1 MIKDITIGQYF
12 PGKSVIH
19 RLDPRIKILL
29 TALYIVMLFLPNG
42 FLGLG
47 LGAIYL
53 IIAFLLSGIP
63 VKMMLKS
70 IKPILP
76 IIIFT
81 GLLNLFFLD
90 GGTVLLSLGFIKVTS
105 EGIHTM
111 LFMAIRI
118 IFLICGTSL
127 LTYTTSPITLT
138 DAIERIL
145 SPLQKI
151 KIPAHEI
158 AMMMTIALRF
168 IPTLI
173 EETDKIMS
181 AQKARGAD
189 LESGSFLQRA
199 KALVPILIPLFVS
212 AFRRAEE
219 LALAME
225 CRCYHGGEGRTRMRR
240 LKTTRLDYVSIAF
253 TALFIASIV
262 ALNIANLSL
271 FNGLI
276 RL

>member
-12 PGKSVIH
+12 PGKSAIH
-19 RLDPRIKILL
+19 RLDPRIKLIL
-29 TALYIVMLFLPNG
+29 TVLYIIMLFVAKG
-42 FLGLG
+42 FLGL
-47 LGAIYL
+47 LTGALLL
-53 IIAFLLSGIP
+53 ILAFSLSKIP
-63 VKMMLKS
+63 FKMMIKS

-81 GLLNLFFLD
+81 GLLNLFFIST
-90 GGTVLLSLGFIKVTS
+90 GEPIFAWKFIKITEDGLRS
-105 EGIHTM
+105 SI
-111 LFMAIRI
+111 FMAVRI

-127 LTYTTSPITLT
+127 LTYTTSPIALT
-138 DAIERIL
+138 DAIERIF
-145 SPLQKI
+145 SPLRVI
-151 KIPAHEI
+151 KFPAHEI

-168 IPTLI
+168 IPTLV

-189 LESGSFLQRA
+189 LESGSILRRA

-225 CRCYHGGEGRTRMRR
+225 CRCYRGGDGRTRLKQ
-240 LKTTRLDYVSIAF
+240 LKTSPSDYISLCICL
-253 TALFIASIV
+253 LFFAGII
-262 ALNIANLSL
+262 ALNVVLPI
-271 FNGLI
+271 
-276 RL
+276 